1 LDRINLIVGEFLVLA
16 KPTAVQYKEKEITT
30 LIQDVVT
37 LINTQAILNNTQ
49 IVVEYGTD
57 LPVIVCEENQLKQV
71 FINILKN
78 AVEAMPNGGI
88 IEVKVKE
95 KENDKVSI
103 FIADQGMGIPEY
115 RIPKLGEPFYTTK
128 EKGTGLGLMTSYKII
143 ENHNGEINISS
154 KINEGTTV
162 EVILPT
168 IPQVDIEKKPI
179 LD

>member
-1 LDRINLIVGEFLVLA
+1 MNQSIKSDEQYFKLVLSELDRINLIVGEFLVLA
-16 KPTAVQYKEKEITT
+16 KPTVVQYKEKEITT

-57 LPVIVCEENQLKQV
+57 LPIIVCEENQLKQV

-103 FIADQGMGIPEY
+103 FIADQGMGIPED
-115 RIPKLGEPFYTTK
+115 RIPKLG
-128 EKGTGLGLMTSYKII
+128 
-143 ENHNGEINISS
+143 
-154 KINEGTTV
+154 
-162 EVILPT
+162 
-168 IPQVDIEKKPI
+168 
-179 LD
+179 